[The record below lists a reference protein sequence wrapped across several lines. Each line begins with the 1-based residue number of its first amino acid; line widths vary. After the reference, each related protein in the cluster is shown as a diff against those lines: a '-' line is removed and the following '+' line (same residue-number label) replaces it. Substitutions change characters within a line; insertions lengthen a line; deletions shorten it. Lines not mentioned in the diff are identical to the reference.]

1 MFIDIYNIYIYI
13 YICNQHLMDEFD
25 VTEVMGIG
33 SGYDPKWTLF
43 SHNILYV
50 TSIWSKWGKNR
61 TREFPLRRS
70 TWRWPG
76 LDISALFVSPSKTTQ
91 YLQSQSKTKWLPSG
105 FIKRGNW
112 TSYQNEVVNTKMGK
126 SSINS
131 NMNGGQ
137 SKKWRFIAVI
147 MMDVPR
153 SAHCSQ
159 SGSWGWV
166 RLGCCYI
173 SISKNEE
180 HRWWWSPNDVPN
192 GFTGWIPPKKHIM

>member
-1 MFIDIYNIYIYI
+1 
-13 YICNQHLMDEFD
+13 MDEFD